1 MVDGLI
7 MCPSIEILLGLKDS
21 LVMHFTGTDEAGRAA
36 DTIAVHKSYEKV
48 LQVPIQCCIQGD

>member
-1 MVDGLI
+1 
-7 MCPSIEILLGLKDS
+7 MCPSVEIVLGLKDS